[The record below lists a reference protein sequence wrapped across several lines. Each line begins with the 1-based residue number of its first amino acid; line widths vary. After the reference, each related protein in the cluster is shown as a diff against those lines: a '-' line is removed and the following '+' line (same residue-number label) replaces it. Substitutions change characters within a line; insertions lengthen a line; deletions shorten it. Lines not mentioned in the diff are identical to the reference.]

1 MLNAAVFIADPKMAA
16 LLRGMVDS
24 SNEFVIE
31 SIVELTSSGYEVA
44 RILNTTTPD
53 VMLLEMTDFD
63 RDICLAAAIYDR
75 CPDIPIVGLASHH
88 LQLLLN
94 RNPNSNL
101 ISFAAESD
109 RIRTGFRG
117 EAEHDSG
124 MIPNSIP
131 G

>member
-1 MLNAAVFIADPKMAA
+1 MAA

-101 ISFAAESD
+101 TSFALWPFTIAELESA
-109 RIRTGFRG
+109 ISS
-117 EAEHDSG
+117 AVHKLHSG
-124 MIPNSIP
+124 IHENL
-131 G
+131 